1 MLTLLACLLTGL
13 GSALDVNSSQCVSN
27 RGLPYT
33 KEDCSWIAKAYGCTW
48 HDGRC
53 LCANNGTYSK
63 RSHYCWPPEKSAP
76 TTTSTTTLLSSSDN
90 SSVCRSN
97 SGRPYDKD
105 NCEWTAKAYG
115 CIWSEGQCVC
125 SNGGIYAKS
134 SHYCWPPSETTTT
147 TSTSTSPTTSMP
159 ATNGSFCV
167 SNKGHPYD
175 QSNCDWV
182 AKDYGCQ
189 WRNGHCVCSNGGT
202 FSKSSKKCWPASSSP
217 TPALPPGPDPKSPIG
232 TIIAIAVPAI
242 LVVLGGCI
250 YAARNRREWRLCRP
264 FRRSTRMLDYQRQ
277 DGLLDTEVGHVQ
289 MPQQGS
295 Q

>member
-1 MLTLLACLLTGL
+1 MLMVVLSFPNLAKQKRLCALPCCVKSSIQARFFVGIADPMLTLLACLLTGL

-159 ATNGSFCV
+159 ATNGSVCV

-175 QSNCDWV
+175 HSNCDWV

-189 WRNGHCVCSNGGT
+189 WRDGHCVCSNGGT

-217 TPALPPGPDPKSPIG
+217 TPALPPGPDPKPSTG
-232 TIIAIAVPAI
+232 STIAITVAAIVAV
-242 LVVLGGCI
+242 
-250 YAARNRREWRLCRP
+250 
-264 FRRSTRMLDYQRQ
+264 
-277 DGLLDTEVGHVQ
+277 GLAGLIGH
-289 MPQQGS
+289 
-295 Q
+295 

>member
-1 MLTLLACLLTGL
+1 MLLVVLSFPNLANQESLCALPWIKSSIQVRFFVGIADPMLMLLAWLLTGL

-48 HDGRC
+48 HGRC

-63 RSHYCWPPEKSAP
+63 TSHYCWPPEESAP
-76 TTTSTTTLLSSSDN
+76 TTTSTTTLPSSPGN

-105 NCEWTAKAYG
+105 NCEWTAKLYG
-115 CIWSEGQCVC
+115 CIWSQGQCVC

-134 SHYCWPPSETTTT
+134 SHYCWPPSDPTTT
-147 TSTSTSPTTSMP
+147 TSTSTLPTTSVP
-159 ATNGSFCV
+159 ATNGSVCV

-182 AKDYGCQ
+182 AKDFGCQ
-189 WRNGHCVCSNGGT
+189 WRDGRCVCSNGGT

-217 TPALPPGPDPKSPIG
+217 TTALPPGPDPKAPIG
-232 TIIAIAVPAI
+232 SIIAIVVAVAAI
-242 LVVLGGCI
+242 VVVGG
-250 YAARNRREWRLCRP
+250 
-264 FRRSTRMLDYQRQ
+264 
-277 DGLLDTEVGHVQ
+277 GLTGH
-289 MPQQGS
+289 
-295 Q
+295 